1 MIIEA
6 RIAGIPC
13 QVKVTYFHKQ
23 APWRGSAHNC
33 PSDLDYYG
41 YTEMDYEILDRKGYK
56 APWLEKKISD
66 KDTQEIERLIEEAYE
81 DDGDY

>member
-13 QVKVTYFHKQ
+13 QVKITYFHKQ
-23 APWRGSAHNC
+23 APWRGSAMSC
-33 PSDLDYYG
+33 PSDVDWYG

-56 APWLEKKISD
+56 AAWLEKKITD
-66 KDTQEIERLIEEAYE
+66 KDTEEIERLICEAYE
-81 DDGDY
+81 SDDRY